1 MKDHSIS
8 YIKTLKVIMSCEN
21 TAHLLAC
28 KKMSDNFEMLYPQ
41 QTDMI
46 EDIVEQLHIK
56 QQKIL
61 QQKQNGKS

>member
-1 MKDHSIS
+1 
-8 YIKTLKVIMSCEN
+8 MSCEN

-61 QQKQNGKS
+61 QQKQNGKG

>member
-1 MKDHSIS
+1 
-8 YIKTLKVIMSCEN
+8 MSCEN

-46 EDIVEQLHIK
+46 EDIVEQLYKK
-56 QQKIL
+56 QIIL
-61 QQKQNGKS
+61 QQKQNGKG

>member
-8 YIKTLKVIMSCEN
+8 YIKTLRVIMSCEN
-21 TAHLLAC
+21 TAQLLAC

-46 EDIVEQLHIK
+46 EDIVEQLYKK
-56 QQKIL
+56 QIIL
-61 QQKQNGKS
+61 QQKQNGKG